1 MQSDKPLQ
9 QSAKPVGMGIVV
21 RMTADESAFELG
33 PNGGLVL
40 VRVEK
45 FSTAYKAGLMVGD
58 ELLAFDGKKFATP
71 QEGLAILQAIGVG
84 GQVMVDLVRDGERRQ
99 LPMKL
104 FEKKVVKLDL
114 DDISNVLERKISP
127 AA

>member
-1 MQSDKPLQ
+1 MQSD
-9 QSAKPVGMGIVV
+9 KPVGMGIVV
-21 RMTADESAFELG
+21 RMDASESAFDLG

-58 ELLAFDGKKFATP
+58 ELLAFDGKRFATP
-71 QEGLAILQAIGVG
+71 QEGLAILQAVGVG
-84 GQVMVDLVRDGERRQ
+84 GQVTVDLVREGAKMQ